1 MSTWLRGLRG
11 GGTPKGGNIPRRDES
26 KGPDESCPMGSSGAD
41 HIDDADDAGAGWA
54 GSRCIAN
61 ARRAAG
67 RQDALHCSFVGTRY

>member
-41 HIDDADDAGAGWA
+41 HIDDADDAGAG
-54 GSRCIAN
+54 
-61 ARRAAG
+61 
-67 RQDALHCSFVGTRY
+67 